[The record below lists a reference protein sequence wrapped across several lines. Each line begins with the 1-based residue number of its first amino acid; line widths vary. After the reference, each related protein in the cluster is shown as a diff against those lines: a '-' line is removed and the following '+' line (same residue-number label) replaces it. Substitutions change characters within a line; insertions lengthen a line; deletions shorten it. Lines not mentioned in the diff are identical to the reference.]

1 MCLSSVDANGAA
13 AEKGLQEGDVVI
25 RFAEKE
31 IQNIEDLTDALSAR
45 KAGDEVEVVVLRSG
59 KPLTLKA
66 TLSSR
71 G

>member
-1 MCLSSVDANGAA
+1 MIIRL
-13 AEKGLQEGDVVI
+13 AEK
-25 RFAEKE
+25 K

-66 TLSSR
+66 TLSGR